1 MMEFHRPIG
10 SPGDVLDDDAIDRMD
25 PPVTEAEMADFEDG
39 LEAIRLA
46 EARDAEDDEILL
58 G

>member
-1 MMEFHRPIG
+1 MTEFHRPIE
-10 SPGDVLDDDAIDRMD
+10 SPGDVLDDDEIDRMD
-25 PPVTEAEMADFEDG
+25 PPATEAEMSDFEDG
-39 LEAIRLA
+39 LDATRLA